1 MLTKFLKDT
10 TKKVTYSVTY
20 VHPENIQQ
28 FNIKMK
34 TKIDF
39 DVLGVFLNSFSTKKV
54 FFPADFSYGN
64 FSGLIQLFLTIA
76 PIFSSSTS

>member
-1 MLTKFLKDT
+1 MLTKFPKDT
-10 TKKVTYSVTY
+10 TKKKMTYSVTY
-20 VHPENIQQ
+20 VYPEDRQQ

-39 DVLGVFLNSFSTKKV
+39 DVLVGVFFLNSFSTKKRV

-64 FSGLIQLFLTIA
+64 FSGLIHSYF
-76 PIFSSSTS
+76 